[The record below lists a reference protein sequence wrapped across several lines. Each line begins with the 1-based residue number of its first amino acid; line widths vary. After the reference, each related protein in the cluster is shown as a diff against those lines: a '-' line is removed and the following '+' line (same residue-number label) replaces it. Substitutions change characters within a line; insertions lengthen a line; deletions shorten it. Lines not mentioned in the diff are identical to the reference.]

1 MVRIEVLIS
10 DESGLKWCEQPR
22 DCEFGIFFFFFY
34 SPLGSTSLSGF

>member
-10 DESGLKWCEQPR
+10 DELGLKWCEQPC
-22 DCEFGIFFFFFY
+22 DCDFEIFFFIFY